1 MSANKSNEIIVKD
14 SDDAVGKALVFV
26 IGSSRCK
33 IGFASEDRPR
43 YEIVSV
49 VGRLKEPDL
58 IKEFLPKDIDVFMC
72 DDAHSKKEIVN
83 LEFPIERGIVT
94 NWRDMEHIWHHAFY
108 TKLQIPP
115 EDQPILLTEI
125 PLNPKANRDRMMA
138 MMLNEFLC
146 PAVYVM
152 TEPVLVMYSTGNLTG
167 CVLDIGDSISIASC
181 VIEGE
186 LIHHSSIIVNF
197 GGIDLTKYLMDLL
210 KTRKQRR
217 LEQEIEPEII
227 QDMKECCCYT
237 AKDLR
242 REIEI
247 AKDTTDTVIYYEL
260 PDGNSICLNDERFQC
275 PEALFNPELT
285 GREELSIIKMVVH
298 SITANSLQIR
308 PNLIS
313 NIALSGGSSMFQ
325 DLDERLKSELI
336 KVFPEHEVHIIQSS
350 NRKNGAWVGGSIL
363 ASLATFQS
371 MWITKESFGG
381 TKKKS

>member
-1 MSANKSNEIIVKD
+1 MSANKSNEIITED
-14 SDDAVGKALVFV
+14 SDHDIRKALVFV

-43 YEIVSV
+43 YEILSV

-58 IKEFLPKDIDVFMC
+58 VKEFLPKDIDVFMC

-83 LEFPIERGIVT
+83 LEYPIERGIVT

-115 EDQPILLTEI
+115 EDQPILLAEI
-125 PLNPKANRDRMMA
+125 PLNPKANRDRMME
-138 MMLNEFLC
+138 MLFNEFLC
-146 PAVYVM
+146 PAVYIM
-152 TEPVLVMYSTGNLTG
+152 TEPVLVLYSTGNITG
-167 CVLDIGDSISIASC
+167 CVLDIGDSISFASC

-197 GGIDLTKYLMDLL
+197 GGKDLTKYLMSLL

-217 LEQEIEPEII
+217 LEHEIEDEII
-227 QDMKECCCYT
+227 QDIKECCCFT
-237 AKDLR
+237 AKDLSK
-242 REIEI
+242 EIDK
-247 AKDTTDTVIYYEL
+247 AKDTTKTVIYYEL

-285 GREELSIIKMVVH
+285 GREELSIVKMVVN
-298 SITANSLQIR
+298 SIAANSLEIR
-308 PNLIS
+308 PNLYS

-325 DLDERLKSELI
+325 GLDERLQSELRL
-336 KVFPEHEVHIIQSS
+336 VLPENEIHIIQSS

-371 MWITKESFGG
+371 MWITKEV
-381 TKKKS
+381 